1 MNKRIP
7 NDTRAIIHIKRL
19 EGESMNRIGQIV
31 GVSKGSI
38 INVLRENTDDYQ
50 YEIDRITR
58 ESLANWQKI
67 RGMAQEHLLRVLEA
81 IRAAPSS
88 AKVSLREL
96 CTILDIAQ
104 KNETLLY
111 NEIMLHNRTQ
121 ENYRRWREI
130 TPAERHARLKHLLEI
145 YQETHTE
152 TLVER
157 EGEI

>member
-67 RGMAQEHLLRVLEA
+67 RGMAQEHLLRILEA

-88 AKVSLREL
+88 VEVSLREL

-111 NEIMLHNRTQ
+111 NEIMLHNKTQ
-121 ENYRRWREI
+121 ENYRRLREM
-130 TPAERHARLKHLLEI
+130 TPAERHAKLKHLLAI
-145 YQETHTE
+145 YQETHAGM
-152 TLVER
+152 R
-157 EGEI
+157 W